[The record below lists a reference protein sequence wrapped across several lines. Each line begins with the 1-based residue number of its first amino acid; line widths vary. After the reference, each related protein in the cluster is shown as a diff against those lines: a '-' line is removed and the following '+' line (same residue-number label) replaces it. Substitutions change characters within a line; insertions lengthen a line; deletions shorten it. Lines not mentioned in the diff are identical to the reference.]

1 MADSQI
7 VVLGVGAIGG
17 VVAADLLDLGRV
29 DVRLIARTPFS
40 ELVLDRPEGT
50 SRHRIPA
57 LCSPADLSGDTPAD
71 WVLLATKAHQSPEAR
86 PWLDRL
92 VGTRTRVAALQNGI
106 DQVERISALAP
117 GARAIVPVVVQL
129 PAERRG
135 PGHIW
140 QQRQG
145 ILMVPDDED
154 GRDFASLFADAR
166 TRVLPRRDFHTQAW
180 WKLIMNAGSGAVC
193 ALVVR
198 DNRAEHDP
206 EIRALVLA
214 LMREA
219 ASVGRAEGADLP
231 DDAPEKA
238 LDLAL
243 SKRGPAH
250 GVGSTQRGHRPPG
263 SPPRDPH
270 AALGHDD
277 RPAAGG
283 RRLLGTRPAG
293 IRGLT
298 QASGQRPV
306 ISGQADEPPAQ
317 RNFAVPFST
326 ATSGARAS
334 RSERPSTDLPLT
346 ASNR

>member
-1 MADSQI
+1 VIGMADSQI

-17 VVAADLLDLGRV
+17 VVAADLLDLGRA
-29 DVRLIARTPFS
+29 DVRLVARTPFS

-57 LCSPADLSGDTPAD
+57 VGSPADLSGDTPTD

-92 VGTRTRVAALQNGI
+92 VGTRTRVAVLQNGI

-117 GARAIVPVVVQL
+117 AAQAVVPVVVQL

-140 QQRQG
+140 QQRAG

-219 ASVGRAEGADLP
+219 ASVGRAEGAELP

-243 SKRGPAH
+243 SGAP
-250 GVGSTQRGHRPPG
+250 GHWTSIAVDRREGRPMEWEARNAVIG
-263 SPPRDPH
+263 R
-270 AALGHDD
+270 L
-277 RPAAGG
+277 G
-283 RRLLGTRPAG
+283 RRHGIPTPLSDMMTALLRVADVSWEPD
-293 IRGLT
+293 RR
-298 QASGQRPV
+298 ASG
-306 ISGQADEPPAQ
+306 D
-317 RNFAVPFST
+317 
-326 ATSGARAS
+326 
-334 RSERPSTDLPLT
+334 
-346 ASNR
+346 

>member
-1 MADSQI
+1 MAASQI
-7 VVLGVGAIGG
+7 AVVGVGAIGG
-17 VVAADLLDLGRV
+17 VAAADLLDLGRA
-29 DVRLIARTPFS
+29 DVHLIARNPFS
-40 ELVLDRPEGT
+40 ELILERPDGT
-50 SRHRIPA
+50 SRHRVSA
-57 LCSPADLSGDTPAD
+57 LCSPAERPGGAPMD
-71 WVLLATKAHQSPEAR
+71 WVLLATKAHQSPDAR

-92 VGTRTRVAALQNGI
+92 VGTRTRVAVLQNGI

-243 SKRGPAH
+243 SGAP
-250 GVGSTQRGHRPPG
+250 GHWTSIAVDRREGRPMEWEARNAVIG
-263 SPPRDPH
+263 R
-270 AALGHDD
+270 L
-277 RPAAGG
+277 G
-283 RRLLGTRPAG
+283 RRHGIPTPLSDMMTALLRVAD
-293 IRGLT
+293 
-298 QASGQRPV
+298 ASWVPDQ
-306 ISGQADEPPAQ
+306 SASAD
-317 RNFAVPFST
+317 
-326 ATSGARAS
+326 
-334 RSERPSTDLPLT
+334 
-346 ASNR
+346 